1 MPDETE
7 TQGWTVYR
15 QGSIRGPLPLD
26 DCLYACRR
34 RQLTRSL
41 RLFQSLFAGA
51 IDDDEFWI
59 AAARQNLHIG
69 EPLGR

>member
-1 MPDETE
+1 MLVPSE
-7 TQGWTVYR
+7 
-15 QGSIRGPLPLD
+15 
-26 DCLYACRR
+26 A
-34 RQLTRSL
+34 TRL

-59 AAARQNLHIG
+59 VAARQNLHIG